1 MKSTIQKWGT
11 PMTMENHGVSG
22 CQLRD
27 IIPLLRRRPHGQ
39 TSWSMIETLG
49 IHGQL

>member
-1 MKSTIQKWGT
+1 MKSTIQNWGT

-27 IIPLLRRRPHGQ
+27 IIPLLRRGKPMDRLHGQ
-39 TSWSMIETLG
+39 
-49 IHGQL
+49 